1 MIPLIVEH
9 CCDVVE
15 RKGLETVGVYRY
27 RIMKSFWQQS
37 SLINIIMI
45 CPSQTGHSLQQA
57 PSFSHGRAVKRWY
70 EKRAGAGDRV
80 GVPFPQ
86 VARVLFALSILS
98 ESLGQ
103 AIPAKLYLKRES
115 NFLFCLEKY
124 DFWYKSFV
132 TST

>member
-37 SLINIIMI
+37 FSSLMNIIVI

-57 PSFSHGRAVKRWY
+57 P
-70 EKRAGAGDRV
+70 
-80 GVPFPQ
+80 
-86 VARVLFALSILS
+86 
-98 ESLGQ
+98 
-103 AIPAKLYLKRES
+103 
-115 NFLFCLEKY
+115 
-124 DFWYKSFV
+124 
-132 TST
+132 